1 MSAIG
6 LTPNQNRLLA
16 FITAEVE
23 AGRSPPTFD
32 EMAAH
37 MGLASKS
44 GIHRLIS
51 ALEERGHVR
60 RLRNR
65 ARAIALTS
73 GPTVQVVSAAVA
85 SAPPEKPRLGIPRPV
100 AEQLTA
106 YCQRRRL
113 AARDVLAA
121 ALMAYMEGHP

>member
-6 LTPNQNRLLA
+6 LTPIQQRLLD

-23 AGRSPPTFD
+23 AGRPPPTFD
-32 EMAAH
+32 EMKAH
-37 MGLASKS
+37 MGLRSKS
-44 GIHRLIS
+44 GIHRVIS
-51 ALEERGHVR
+51 ALEERGRVR
-60 RLRNR
+60 RLHNR

-73 GPTVQVVSAAVA
+73 GVGAPV
-85 SAPPEKPRLGIPRPV
+85 APPPAPSVDDRPRLGIPRPV
-100 AEQLTA
+100 AEQLAA

-121 ALMAYMEGHP
+121 ALMAYMDRHQ

>member
-1 MSAIG
+1 MSIG
-6 LTPNQNRLLA
+6 LTSRQRRLLA
-16 FITAEVE
+16 FIAAEVE
-23 AGRSPPTFD
+23 AGHSPPSFD

-73 GPTVQVVSAAVA
+73 GPAVQVAPALAVPT
-85 SAPPEKPRLGIPRPV
+85 PPEKPRMGIPRPV

-121 ALMAYMEGHP
+121 ALMAYMERHP

>member
-6 LTPNQNRLLA
+6 LTPSQRKLLA

-23 AGRSPPTFD
+23 AGRPPPTFD
-32 EMAAH
+32 EMKAH
-37 MGLASKS
+37 MGLRSKS

-60 RLRNR
+60 RLPNR
-65 ARAIALTS
+65 ARAIAL
-73 GPTVQVVSAAVA
+73 VHQVEARMMPEAAA
-85 SAPPEKPRLGIPRPV
+85 SMEEPRIGIPSVMADR
-100 AEQLTA
+100 LHR
-106 YCQRRRL
+106 YCARRRL

-121 ALMAYMEGHP
+121 ALMAYMERHP

>member
-6 LTPNQNRLLA
+6 LTPSQQRLLA

-23 AGRSPPTFD
+23 AGRPPPTFD
-32 EMAAH
+32 EMKAH
-37 MGLASKS
+37 MGLRSKS
-44 GIHRLIS
+44 GIHRLIL

-60 RLRNR
+60 RLHNR

-73 GPTVQVVSAAVA
+73 GATAQVSPPP
-85 SAPPEKPRLGIPRPV
+85 APGADDRPRLGIPRPV

-113 AARDVLAA
+113 VARDVLAA
-121 ALMAYMEGHP
+121 ALMAYMERHP